1 MVYSVVGPR
10 GGNNVDAEL
19 IMKISSAEQLR
30 QKLQGGFSQT
40 TQNVGGVYPVPQNL
54 DLIINSS

>member
-1 MVYSVVGPR
+1 
-10 GGNNVDAEL
+10 
-19 IMKISSAEQLR
+19 MKISSAEQLR